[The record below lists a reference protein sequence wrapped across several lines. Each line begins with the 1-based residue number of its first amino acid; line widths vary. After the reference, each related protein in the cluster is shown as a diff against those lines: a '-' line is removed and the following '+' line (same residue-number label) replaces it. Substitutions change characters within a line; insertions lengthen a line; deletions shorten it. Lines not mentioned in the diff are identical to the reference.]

1 VKQNICNSIQIDKDC
16 NVSPLMGE
24 FWFCRKIG
32 EEELLNDFR
41 EPFVYFANPNP
52 VGPGPVSPLSP
63 SGPCGPSTPCEP

>member
-1 VKQNICNSIQIDKDC
+1 
-16 NVSPLMGE
+16 MGE

-41 EPFVYFANPNP
+41 EPFVYFANANP